1 MPPAYWIVN
10 ATVTDP
16 EGYTLYRA
24 ANAAPLAEYGAE
36 FLVRGGAQEVTEGEM
51 LPRTVVVRFPSL
63 QAATDCY
70 RSAGYQAAIA
80 LRRGASSGNFC
91 IVEGYDGPQP

>member
-16 EGYTLYRA
+16 DAYALYRA
-24 ANAAPLAEYGAE
+24 ANAAPLAAYGAE
-36 FLVRGGAQEVTEGEM
+36 FLVRGGPQQVTEGKM
-51 LPRTVVVRFPSL
+51 HPRTVVVRFPSL
-63 QAATDCY
+63 QAATECY
-70 RSAGYQAAIA
+70 HSAAYQAAIA
-80 LRRGASSGNFC
+80 LRRGASTGAFC